1 MAKMAAA
8 DGVTTV
14 ICTPH
19 QCGNY
24 ACNRGDEVRAAV
36 EDLRSALDR
45 AGIPLAVLAGAD
57 VRIESDLMEQI
68 ASGDVLSLADCRQH
82 VLLELPHELYI
93 PLEPVHAALKSAGM
107 VGILSHPERN
117 QGIIDRPEL
126 VRPLVELGIL
136 IQITAGSLMGT
147 FGEPIRN
154 LAEELLTRG
163 LVHFIATDAH
173 GLRSRRPLM
182 RRAFDRAVELVGA
195 SSALDICSRNP
206 RAVALGEEVPS
217 GVVSVPGRGMG
228 GWFSRRRVA

>member
-8 DGVTTV
+8 DGITTI

-24 ACNRGDEVRAAV
+24 ACNRGDEVRVAV
-36 EDLRSALDR
+36 EDLRSALDK

-68 ASGDVLSLADCRQH
+68 ASGDVLSLADCRRH

-126 VRPLVELGIL
+126 VRPLVEMGIL
-136 IQITAGSLMGT
+136 MQITAGSLMGT
-147 FGEPIRN
+147 FGESIRK
-154 LAEELLTRG
+154 LSEELLTQG

-182 RRAFDRAVELVGA
+182 RRAFDRAVELVGE
-195 SSALDICSRNP
+195 SCALAICSRNP
-206 RAVALGEEVPS
+206 QAVALGEEVPG
-217 GVVSVPGRGMG
+217 GVVSVHGRGIR
-228 GWFSRRRVA
+228 GWFSRRQVA